1 MASAFLYRDWVGST
15 VFVGDLGTP
24 AIASLPL
31 SNLLDAQ
38 PRVRT
43 RWIPASASLYFDFGA
58 AREVAC
64 VALIGTTLGT
74 GFGDPGGP
82 DVRVRLGPDAGFA
95 VSNWDSGFV
104 DVSAGITGE
113 SFNGNV
119 VILHPSS
126 ATGRYMRI
134 DISDVAA
141 YLDIGRIVAGPLWR
155 VRYGF
160 AYGAA
165 EGRLILDR
173 RERNGH
179 TGAEFAVPATNNP
192 RMATFTLPLLADSE
206 VAGEWRQMQDNL
218 GAVGDAIWIPHTGAT
233 QAEINARAVFGAVQR
248 PGESLVTRAN
258 FAGSTRT
265 FSIVERV

>member
-1 MASAFLYRDWVGST
+1 MGSAFLYRDWVRDA
-15 VFVGDLGTP
+15 VFVGDVGAP

-43 RWIPASASLYFDFGA
+43 RWIPAEASVYVDFGA
-58 AREVAC
+58 PREVSC
-64 VALIGTTLGT
+64 VALIGTTFGT
-74 GFGDPGGP
+74 TAGFPIGP
-82 DVRVRLGPDAGFA
+82 NVRVRVGPDAGFGA
-95 VSNWDSGFV
+95 SEWDSGFV
-104 DVSAGITGE
+104 SVDTAVAW
-113 SFNGNV
+113 NGNI

-126 ATGRYMRI
+126 VTGRYMRVDI
-134 DISDVAA
+134 DNSTDA

-155 VRYGF
+155 VRYGY

-179 TGAEFAVPATNNP
+179 TGAEFAVPAVNNP
-192 RMATFTLPLLADSE
+192 RLATFTLPLLAESE
-206 VAGEWRQMQDNL
+206 VTGEWRQMRDSL
-218 GAVGDAIWIPHTGAT
+218 GAVGDAIWIPDTGAT
-233 QAEINARAVFGAVQR
+233 QAEINARALFGAVQR

>member
-1 MASAFLYRDWVGST
+1 MGAAFLYRDWVPSAA
-15 VFVGDLGTP
+15 FVGDIGTP
-24 AIASLPL
+24 PIASLPL

-43 RWIPASASLYFDFGA
+43 RWIPAEASLYFDFGT

-64 VALIGTTLGT
+64 VALIATTFGTTF
-74 GFGDPGGP
+74 GFPIGP
-82 DVRVRLGPDAGFA
+82 SVRVRVGPDAGFGA
-95 VSNWDSGFV
+95 SDWDSGFV
-104 DVSAGITGE
+104 PVDTATQW
-113 SFNGNV
+113 NGNI
-119 VILHPSS
+119 VILHASS
-126 ATGRYMRI
+126 VTARYMRVDI
-134 DISDVAA
+134 DNSTDT

-155 VRYGF
+155 VRYNV

-192 RMATFTLPLLADSE
+192 RMATFTLPLLAAAE
-206 VAGEWRQMQDNL
+206 VTGEWRQMQDTL
-218 GAVGDAIWIPHTGAT
+218 GAVGDTLWIPDTEAT
-233 QAEINARAVFGAVQR
+233 QAELNARAVFGAVQR